1 MVEYIFKCLEILHST
16 YSSILHI
23 EEKEN
28 KQKTNVN
35 GQKTRIGT
43 PGEGSGNPLQCYCLE
58 NPRDGG
64 AWWAAISG
72 VAQSQTRLK

>member
-43 PGEGSGNPLQCYCLE
+43 PGEGSGNPLQCSCL
-58 NPRDGG
+58 
-64 AWWAAISG
+64 
-72 VAQSQTRLK
+72 